1 MPWTADDAERHT
13 HTATTWELKGLWA
26 KVANECLKRTG
37 RLAKHDQYQGAAVSL
52 PLCVTR

>member
-52 PLCVTR
+52 PLCVTL